1 MNRLL
6 EDKKTLIVVG
16 PGGVGKTTTSA
27 AIAVHAA
34 RMGKK
39 VLVLTVDPARRLA
52 NSLGLK
58 ELGNQEVEIDP
69 RLFEEAGIPLQPSE
83 RTGLK
88 GRLFGMM
95 LDVKSTFDALIERYA
110 PNAEVRRKILTNPFY
125 EQGSSALAGSQEYM
139 AMEKLYEIRENRDY
153 DLIVLDTPPTA
164 NALDFLKAAD
174 RLEDFLGSQTAK
186 VLVQGAKAAGRFG
199 LGFLK
204 VNTFIMRGLNKFVGA
219 DMFLSLLE
227 FIQSF
232 HEMYAGFK
240 ARAQRVKEILRSP
253 DVAFL
258 IVTSTD
264 SAAIDEAV
272 FFHEQLKRGGMPFGA
287 VLVNRVRDLHLAEGD
302 IAGLADHIL
311 AVAPPVGDRVAL
323 EHVARITE
331 QAVHDWHV
339 LSRVDAHRVEEVR
352 ARFAAFGDGG
362 RVVPVRLFD
371 HDIHDIGA
379 LALYGQ
385 IVAAALSTT
394 A

>member
-1 MNRLL
+1 
-6 EDKKTLIVVG
+6 
-16 PGGVGKTTTSA
+16 
-27 AIAVHAA
+27 
-34 RMGKK
+34 
-39 VLVLTVDPARRLA
+39 
-52 NSLGLK
+52 
-58 ELGNQEVEIDP
+58 
-69 RLFEEAGIPLQPSE
+69 
-83 RTGLK
+83 
-88 GRLFGMM
+88 
-95 LDVKSTFDALIERYA
+95 
-110 PNAEVRRKILTNPFY
+110 
-125 EQGSSALAGSQEYM
+125 
-139 AMEKLYEIRENRDY
+139 
-153 DLIVLDTPPTA
+153 
-164 NALDFLKAAD
+164 
-174 RLEDFLGSQTAK
+174 
-186 VLVQGAKAAGRFG
+186 
-199 LGFLK
+199 
-204 VNTFIMRGLNKFVGA
+204 MRGLNKFVGA